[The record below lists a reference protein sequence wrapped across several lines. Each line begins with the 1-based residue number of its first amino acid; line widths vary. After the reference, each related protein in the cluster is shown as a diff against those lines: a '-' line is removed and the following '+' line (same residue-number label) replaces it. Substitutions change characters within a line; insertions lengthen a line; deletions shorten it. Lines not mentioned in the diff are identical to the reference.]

1 VSKASLKPGRQRWEA
16 ALAYIAATPQLR
28 DIVVSGGDS
37 YYLTPDQIRLIGAR
51 LTAIPHIRRFR
62 FASKGLAVAP
72 GRVVPVQQ
80 QDDGDGGEGGDGWV
94 EALIWVSREARK
106 VGKAVAWHTHFN
118 HPAEIS
124 WVTEVAARRLF
135 EEGVTVRN
143 QTVML
148 RGVNDG
154 VETMGALIR
163 VLADN
168 NIFPV
173 GGSVIR
179 VLLWSLWLTTG
190 STTSTSVTWSRASST
205 CARRCRP
212 SWTSRP
218 RSAGRLPAS

>member
-1 VSKASLKPGRQRWEA
+1 VSKASLKPGRQRWED
-16 ALAYIAATPQLR
+16 ALAYIARTPQLR

-51 LTAIPHIRRFR
+51 LIAIPHIRRFR

-72 GRVVPVQQ
+72 GRVVEQE
-80 QDDGDGGEGGDGWV
+80 GGEGDGWV

-118 HPAEIS
+118 HPGEIS

-135 EEGVTVRN
+135 EEGVVVRN
-143 QTVML
+143 QTVLL

-163 VLADN
+163 GLADN
-168 NIFPV
+168 NIYPV
-173 GGSVIR
+173 GWMFCCLVF
-179 VLLWSLWLTTG
+179 VLCVCCG
-190 STTSTSVTWSRASST
+190 
-205 CARRCRP
+205 
-212 SWTSRP
+212 
-218 RSAGRLPAS
+218 G

>member
-143 QTVML
+143 QTVLL

-163 VLADN
+163 GLADN
-168 NIFPV
+168 NIYPV
-173 GGSVIR
+173 GWMCCCLVF
-179 VLLWSLWLTTG
+179 VLCVCCG
-190 STTSTSVTWSRASST
+190 
-205 CARRCRP
+205 
-212 SWTSRP
+212 
-218 RSAGRLPAS
+218 G